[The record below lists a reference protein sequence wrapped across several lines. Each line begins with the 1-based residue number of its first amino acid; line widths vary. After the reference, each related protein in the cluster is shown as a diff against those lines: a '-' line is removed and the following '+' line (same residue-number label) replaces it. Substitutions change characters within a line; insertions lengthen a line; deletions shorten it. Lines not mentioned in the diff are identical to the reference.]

1 MICKTG
7 LVPMFKGEA
16 QRIVLEQSLVGIDLE
31 VTEPCSDCGRFHVRR
46 INKEL
51 CKVCGGTV
59 DIIINKGTGIC
70 SERCKK
76 MDELIKKYAAELE
89 TIYNERIAGDNTF
102 DGVLYKFAQEAKE
115 LLEK

>member
-1 MICKTG
+1 MQCKTG
-7 LVPMFKGEA
+7 LVPLFKGEA
-16 QRIVLEQSLVGIDLE
+16 QRIVLEQALQKIELE
-31 VTEPCSDCGRFHVRR
+31 VVSCSDCGRFHLKKV
-46 INKEL
+46 KEL